1 MTFLPRRRS
10 LQTERPQPSALRDRL
25 AGGAIKVIA
34 LSNFLALGPRSEF
47 PAPYRAKTWPFSA
60 PLRPP
65 TPRLRSAPKVEDFAL
80 QYQHPPRRLDRSAGS
95 DDPTFPKATV
105 SCHPQKA
112 PCFARH
118 IFCSPPQTGFEFGC
132 SSASEVMERQPRS
145 LRVVR
150 REARRSSE
158 SRVLEGKD
166 ETDWPQASPNGAESG
181 SFRHQMW
188 ESADIHR
195 LSSSSTRIRPIG
207 AKPIATLQ
215 HSHGARLER
224 RNCLSRRLSNSP
236 SFVLFR
242 SPTL

>member
-80 QYQHPPRRLDRSAGS
+80 QYQHPPRRLERSAGS
-95 DDPTFPKATV
+95 DDPTFPKATS
-105 SCHPQKA
+105 SCHPQNA

-118 IFCSPPQTGFEFGC
+118 FFCYPPPHRFR
-132 SSASEVMERQPRS
+132 VRLLDS
-145 LRVVR
+145 LRGNG
-150 REARRSSE
+150 EATSQ
-158 SRVLEGKD
+158 
-166 ETDWPQASPNGAESG
+166 PQGCE
-181 SFRHQMW
+181 
-188 ESADIHR
+188 
-195 LSSSSTRIRPIG
+195 
-207 AKPIATLQ
+207 
-215 HSHGARLER
+215 ER
-224 RNCLSRRLSNSP
+224 RGDRARD
-236 SFVLFR
+236 VA
-242 SPTL
+242 